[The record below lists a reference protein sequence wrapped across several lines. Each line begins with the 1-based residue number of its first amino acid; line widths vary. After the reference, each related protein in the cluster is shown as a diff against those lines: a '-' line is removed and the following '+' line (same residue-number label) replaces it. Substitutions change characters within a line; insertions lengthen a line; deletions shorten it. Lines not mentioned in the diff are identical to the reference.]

1 MNYALSAATRTSV
14 GRRAKDE
21 LAKSRVPAVIYGAGT
36 TPRVISVPRSE
47 FLKVLAAAGQSS
59 LVDVTIESD
68 ASVKAIIK
76 EVQVHPLTMTPIHID
91 FLQVNMK
98 EKMVVSVPLKLVGES
113 AAVKVLGGS
122 LSQSLDE
129 VEVRCLPADLPHELE
144 LSIESLATFEDS
156 LSVSDIKAPQGVEI
170 VTDPEIA
177 IASVSRP
184 LTEDELKAM
193 EAAPVVDIT
202 AIKSDADIKKAAA
215 EAKKAEEE
223 AAKK

>member
-21 LAKSRVPAVIYGAGT
+21 LANSRVPAIMYGAGT

-59 LVDVTIESD
+59 LVDVTVDGD
-68 ASVKAIIK
+68 AGVKAIIK
-76 EVQVHPLTMTPIHID
+76 EVQVHPLTMNPIHVD

-98 EKMVVSVPLKLVGES
+98 EKMVVTVPLKLIGES
-113 AAVKVLGGS
+113 AAVKIHGGT
-122 LSQSLDE
+122 LAQSLDE
-129 VEVRCLPADLPHELE
+129 VEVRCLPSDLPHELE

-156 LSVSDIKAPQGVEI
+156 LSVSDIKLPQGVEL
-170 VTDPEIA
+170 VTDGEIA

-184 LTEDELKAM
+184 LTDEELEAL
-193 EAAPVVDIT
+193 EAAPVADIT
-202 AIKSDADIKKAAA
+202 AIKSDADIKKEAA